1 MSSLKALAKHQQC
14 GGCTRVRGKKASDAA
29 DAVAVSVIEVNVV
42 TESEPP
48 SIPPPVE
55 KESDLP
61 LGYGWKALR
70 KHVIEQVGKRAREIL
85 EQSFQRGELK
95 GGDRRSCFEMQE
107 TLAGRLPVEERLSW
121 STIQNWLS
129 ARIQREKDNKNPKIV
144 RKRAVVAEQKKLLIE
159 AWGFD
164 SLSMTKTEITNKLV
178 QKFMCTVKSRKN
190 PTGEFK

>member
-1 MSSLKALAKHQQC
+1 MSSLKALTKHQQC
-14 GGCTRVRGKKASDAA
+14 GGCTRVRGKKASAA
-29 DAVAVSVIEVNVV
+29 AAAVMEANVV
-42 TESEPP
+42 TEPEPEPP

-61 LGYGWKALR
+61 LGYGWKSLR
-70 KHVIEQVGKRAREIL
+70 KHVIEEVGKRARAIL
-85 EQSFQRGELK
+85 EQQFQRGQLK

-107 TLAGRLPVEERLSW
+107 TLAGRLPVEERVSW
-121 STIQNWLS
+121 PTIQNWLS
-129 ARIQREKDNKNPKIV
+129 ARIQREKDNSNPQIV

-164 SLSMTKTEITNKLV
+164 SLSMTKTEITNKLA